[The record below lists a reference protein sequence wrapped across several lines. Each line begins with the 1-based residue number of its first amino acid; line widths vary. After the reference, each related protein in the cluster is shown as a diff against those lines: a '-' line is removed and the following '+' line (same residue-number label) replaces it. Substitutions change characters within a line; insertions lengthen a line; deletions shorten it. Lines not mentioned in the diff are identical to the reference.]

1 MTSMLAIDT
10 STAACSVAL
19 QYRGRIT
26 SKSSAE
32 PRSHSQ
38 LLMTMVHEVLQESAC
53 SLSQLD
59 AIGVTVG
66 PGSFTGLRIGFAT
79 VQGLAYATDIP
90 VVPVSTL
97 QVMVATFLRTGD
109 TQHITAQHITAQHIT
124 EGTEVI
130 ALLDAR
136 MSEYSLGRYTL
147 GNQAEIKPLA
157 EDQLMTQQQV
167 LAAISAANPQAL
179 IGEAQ
184 QLVADH
190 PSLATLYQPIFPQ
203 AEDILPIAQTI
214 FRQGGAVPVDSVDLV
229 YLRGAEAWQKRKR
242 LRPNRE
248 G

>member
-109 TQHITAQHITAQHIT
+109 TQHITAQHIT

>member
-1 MTSMLAIDT
+1 MTSILAIDT
-10 STAACSVAL
+10 STAACSLAL

-53 SLSQLD
+53 SLSKLD

-109 TQHITAQHITAQHIT
+109 TQHIT
-124 EGTEVI
+124 EGAEVI

-184 QLVADH
+184 QLVADQ

-214 FRQGGAVPVDSVDLV
+214 FHQGGAVPVDSVDLV